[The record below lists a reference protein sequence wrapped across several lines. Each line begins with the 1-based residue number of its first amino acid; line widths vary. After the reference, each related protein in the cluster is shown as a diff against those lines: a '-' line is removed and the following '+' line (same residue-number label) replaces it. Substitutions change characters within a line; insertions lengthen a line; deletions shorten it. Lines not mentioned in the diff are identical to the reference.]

1 MEAPQT
7 GVINKQ
13 DVKIAATISRERA
26 IEASKRATGR
36 ILTRFHAVNKESSL
50 CAKNFF
56 VLNIPPA
63 LAVARFR
70 CYNACQHMADWKQI
84 TARIRRARTGKDPV
98 GQLSNLYEKTRD
110 AMVAFELAR
119 YFETAGQNPEAAK
132 WYLAAAERFRRADW
146 KTKAQEAAVRLGAE
160 VSVVDPAHATGDF
173 MLTPPAVADSAPAS
187 PPEEI
192 SAAAESSGTAAESEA
207 ADESATP
214 VGESAESP
222 DKKRRRRGRRGG
234 RNRRKGEAAKTPTAV
249 HASRASE
256 PATPAK
262 GLPSRVFDEP
272 VEPKPSRAGESR
284 AIPSLPVEPI
294 GDPGGPSVRG
304 RSGDPGLSSRLSLLE
319 MQLRRLLT
327 CPPVKLSEAD
337 HAPVGPGVFVLTDSD
352 LTSYYYVEACQT
364 LRIAVGNLLRGGASR
379 RGADSLKPQLA
390 EHLGIPESR
399 VTKYLAD
406 HCVVRWLQLDE
417 GASHFAHF
425 VTAVIRPTLN
435 E

>member
-1 MEAPQT
+1 
-7 GVINKQ
+7 
-13 DVKIAATISRERA
+13 
-26 IEASKRATGR
+26 
-36 ILTRFHAVNKESSL
+36 
-50 CAKNFF
+50 
-56 VLNIPPA
+56 
-63 LAVARFR
+63 
-70 CYNACQHMADWKQI
+70 MADWKQI

-132 WYLAAAERFRRADW
+132 WYLAAADRFRRADW
-146 KTKAQEAAVRLGAE
+146 KVKVQEAAVRLGAE
-160 VSVVDPAHATGDF
+160 VSAVDPAHSSGDF
-173 MLTPPAVADSAPAS
+173 MLTPLSIGDPEPISPTEGNSAVPEAPAVS
-187 PPEEI
+187 
-192 SAAAESSGTAAESEA
+192 AESETEA
-207 ADESATP
+207 EDASVKTEAESAD
-214 VGESAESP
+214 SP
-222 DKKRRRRGRRGG
+222 EKKRRRRGRRGG
-234 RNRRKGEAAKTPTAV
+234 RNRRKGEPSKSLASV
-249 HASRASE
+249 SASRTSE

-272 VEPKPSRAGESR
+272 AEPRPSRAVESR
-284 AIPSLPVEPI
+284 AIPQLPVEPI
-294 GDPGGPSVRG
+294 GEPGGPSVRG

-352 LTSYYYVEACQT
+352 LTSYYYVESCQT